1 MNRNAIIKGS
11 RKVDARMPFE
21 ANNHNNLSGYLYPQL
36 HKNMRQLQSARKRK
50 NSHE

>member
-1 MNRNAIIKGS
+1 MNRNAITKGA

-21 ANNHNNLSGYLYPQL
+21 ANNQNILSGYLYPQL
-36 HKNMRQLQSARKRK
+36 HKNMRQLSIVRKRK